1 MEKIRADSG
10 LKKQSG
16 IALVTTLVITVV
28 IMMLITGLTYLFYR
42 GLGAVT
48 LNREF
53 STVYDAA
60 GGGVEYAT
68 GIIISY
74 LRDPEKPPQNI
85 GQISGDLGSIITT
98 CAQGEATMDLKT
110 ADGRYL
116 INVRISC
123 LGTQRLPGEGGT
135 LRFPPPPT
143 RGGTGPAKPTSYSF
157 YSIIA
162 TVRESENPQNIAK
175 VEAVYRTLQ

>member
-1 MEKIRADSG
+1 MENIRTDSH
-10 LKKQSG
+10 LKKPVG
-16 IALVTTLVITVV
+16 IALITTLVITVV

-74 LRDPEKPPQNI
+74 LSDPTNPPQNI
-85 GQISGDLGSIITT
+85 GQVSGDLGNIITT
-98 CAQGEATMDLKT
+98 CAQGESTMDLKT
-110 ADGRYL
+110 ADGRYI
-116 INVRISC
+116 INLRISC
-123 LGTQRLPGEGGT
+123 LGTQRLPGEGGA
-135 LRFPPPPT
+135 LRFPPP
-143 RGGTGPAKPTSYSF
+143 RAKGGTGPAKATSYSF

-162 TVRESENPQNIAK
+162 TARESENPQNIAR